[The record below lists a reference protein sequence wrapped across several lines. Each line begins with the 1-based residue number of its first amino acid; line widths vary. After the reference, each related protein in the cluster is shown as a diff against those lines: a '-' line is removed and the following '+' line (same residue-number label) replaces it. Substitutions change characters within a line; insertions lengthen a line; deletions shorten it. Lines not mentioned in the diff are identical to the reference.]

1 MMFSGRF
8 GGQQN
13 KGKRLFIH
21 WKNAKLVEPENTQ
34 QITLRVKKS
43 VLDGFKATG
52 KSYQNRM
59 NAVLESFA
67 RTLGKS

>member
-1 MMFSGRF
+1 MMFSGWC

-13 KGKRLFIH
+13 KGKRRFFY
-21 WKNAKLVEPENTQ
+21 WKNAKLVEPEKTQ

-43 VLDGFKATG
+43 VLEGFKATG

-59 NAVLESFA
+59 NAAPESFA
-67 RTLGKS
+67 RTLGKE